1 MICSGGEV
9 DSIRFGTV
17 RFPYVEAEDVR
28 SVGRG
33 FQTRLH
39 VHNPMMPCCQRI
51 GLERASGIVRSGSA
65 TKLQAKEE
73 GRSLSDGWCEFGFED
88 EGWYEKHERDSK
100 FGSPS
105 IRHRNARGGQKSQ
118 GGSRAHSDGSKW
130 SQIMMVCSSDA
141 FAKHIDT
148 TSACPARLSYP
159 LKSLCHCPSS
169 PCPLHPS
176 SQALSTCRPLLL
188 SSHPSSPWNS
198 RPRLRSL
205 HLPGSGSRSCY

>member
-1 MICSGGEV
+1 MNFMICSGGEV

-73 GRSLSDGWCEFGFED
+73 GRSLSDGWCEFGSRMKD
-88 EGWYEKHERDSK
+88 GTRSMKGIRSS
-100 FGSPS
+100 GRRPS
-105 IRHRNARGGQKSQ
+105 VIGMRGADRNRRGG
-118 GGSRAHSDGSKW
+118 RVLTP
-130 SQIMMVCSSDA
+130 MV
-141 FAKHIDT
+141 
-148 TSACPARLSYP
+148 R
-159 LKSLCHCPSS
+159 
-169 PCPLHPS
+169 
-176 SQALSTCRPLLL
+176 
-188 SSHPSSPWNS
+188 NG
-198 RPRLRSL
+198 LRS
-205 HLPGSGSRSCY
+205 